1 MDRLR
6 FVLGARIDKFGN
18 LDDPVLSP
26 RVAVIFKPAPDHS
39 VRLSFNRAFKSPSV
53 INNYLDTSLIV
64 PTDLSA
70 LAGILPV
77 PLRPAVAAPFPLVVK
92 GVGSTLPIGSTPQTS
107 LTEESLTAYEIAYT
121 GTLNNR
127 TTVGAAFYINDL
139 NHSINFTQLPTT
151 LDPYTAANP
160 PPGWPLP
167 PSILTVLASQGV
179 FLPRTAFT
187 YLNLDRCARKGSSSR
202 SITA

>member
-1 MDRLR
+1 
-6 FVLGARIDKFGN
+6 
-18 LDDPVLSP
+18 
-26 RVAVIFKPAPDHS
+26 
-39 VRLSFNRAFKSPSV
+39 
-53 INNYLDTSLIV
+53 
-64 PTDLSA
+64 
-70 LAGILPV
+70 
-77 PLRPAVAAPFPLVVK
+77 
-92 GVGSTLPIGSTPQTS
+92 LPIGSTPQTS

-187 YLNLDRCARKGSSSR
+187 YLNLGPLRQERARALGRSPREQVVDGVWRITSWQGDPKILDDRIRIRRRSSTCRQRTGSISASTTTERGCWAARDQLSDRAFWADVLTTPYFGFTDSY
-202 SITA
+202 TM